1 MMRLL
6 PISLQPWASNFDTF
20 VRVSYRKR
28 KFCLMNQDNL
38 QLETFQH
45 LLSFCF
51 CLSIYF
57 FSTIVNGLSEKGFR
71 ALAQSGPVFF
81 EREKTQ
87 NKFPATTTTTSLPS
101 SNDDNNICRWT
112 KDLASMDFEWKKDYH
127 VLKADLKSI
136 FCGYGKWDSG

>member
-1 MMRLL
+1 
-6 PISLQPWASNFDTF
+6 
-20 VRVSYRKR
+20 
-28 KFCLMNQDNL
+28 MNQDNL

-81 EREKTQ
+81 LSVRKLKTSFQ
-87 NKFPATTTTTSLPS
+87 LPPPLHFQVPTTTTTYADEQKTSLQ
-101 SNDDNNICRWT
+101 WT
-112 KDLASMDFEWKKDYH
+112 LS
-127 VLKADLKSI
+127 
-136 FCGYGKWDSG
+136 GKRIIMY